1 MATASTF
8 EALVLDLSPAE
19 RSEML
24 ARLQRSCTV
33 SAEPLFERGH
43 LQEPRIDYRAAY
55 RDLGLVTRIII
66 TLRSIFGGGSKED
79 LVKERFLRAVVK
91 RIESTS
97 LGLIDAKRR
106 VLQEGFYRELVT
118 LRAAARYFYDLLDR
132 TLEKNRA
139 PFFAFLASLEF
150 EEIHQELSTD
160 ADPYRVAE
168 QNSTM
173 LDQDVRT
180 AVNAAMESA
189 IGRIDEDKRRLMYKD
204 VRSLHVLKSLS
215 SFLFDRMLSSFQTNV
230 SGLKELSMYSAA
242 DQLAE
247 LAAILCS
254 LDQPP
259 STQLMEAILGFELND
274 DVGREGF
281 DLDEAVKSELANA
294 EKALAAIRGFNARVP
309 IEDILKVAYDD
320 PNWQCATTGG
330 GEDWFSIFKS
340 YWRERI
346 DRRYQCFSAERRIA
360 QLDSDI
366 QALVGKDAPT
376 WFLYLSEAG
385 GERTPPMRYARALRF
400 LEAFYHHTFLS
411 DINKALKLVLLEGEF
426 YKRDNRLDF
435 TDAYNEILQ
444 IGDGLKRLDARLSP
458 DAELGAAYG
467 QARTELSSVQ
477 IKRRK
482 IDSAIKAAD
491 TEAEALLTRSADA
504 MRRMNEILKAILSRE
519 ARGRYD
525 SLSNL
530 GRIEGKAN
538 KEFQKSLESAKDK
551 LEKANFLLS
560 ELMRT
565 AIGGLDQP

>member
-1 MATASTF
+1 MASASTF
-8 EALVLDLSPAE
+8 EALVLDLSPSE
-19 RSEML
+19 RSEIL
-24 ARLQRSCTV
+24 ERLQRSCTV
-33 SAEPLFERGH
+33 STEPLFERGH

-55 RDLGLVTRIII
+55 SELGLVTRIII

-79 LVKERFLRAVVK
+79 LVKERFLKAIVK
-91 RIESTS
+91 RVESTS
-97 LGLIDAKRR
+97 AGLIDAKRR
-106 VLQEGFYRELVT
+106 VLQEAFYRELAT
-118 LRAAARYFYDLLDR
+118 LRQAARYFYDLLDR

-150 EEIHQELSTD
+150 EEIHRELSTD
-160 ADPYRVAE
+160 ADPYLVAE

-173 LDQDVRT
+173 LDSDVRI
-180 AVNAAMESA
+180 AVLAAMESA
-189 IGRIDEDKRRLMYKD
+189 LGRIDEDKRRLMYKD
-204 VRSLHVLKSLS
+204 VRNLHVLKSLS
-215 SFLFDRMLSSFQTNV
+215 SFLFDRMLAAFQTNV
-230 SGLKELSMYSAA
+230 SGLKELSMYAA
-242 DQLAE
+242 AEQLAE

-259 STQLMEAILGFELND
+259 SARLMEAILGFELND

-281 DLDEAVKSELANA
+281 DLDEAVTTELASA

-309 IEDILKVAYDD
+309 IEDILKVANED

-330 GEDWFSIFKS
+330 GEDWFAIFKS

-366 QALVGKDAPT
+366 QALVGRDAPT
-376 WFLYLSEAG
+376 WFQYLSESG
-385 GERTPPMRYARALRF
+385 GERIPPMRYARALRF

-411 DINKALKLVLLEGEF
+411 DINKSLKLVLLEGEF

-444 IGDGLKRLDARLSP
+444 IGDGLKRLDSRLSP
-458 DAELGAAYG
+458 DGELGGAYG

-482 IDSAIKAAD
+482 IDSAVKAAD
-491 TEAEALLTRSADA
+491 TEAEALLSKSADA

-519 ARGRYD
+519 TRGRYD

-538 KEFQKSLESAKDK
+538 KEFQKSLESSKDK

-560 ELMRT
+560 ELIKT
-565 AIGGLDQP
+565 AVGGLDQA